1 MKVNKKK
8 SFSTKLTIYIIS
20 VCAAIYVIIFIML
33 YVIPKISQYKTVVTY
48 AGMITE
54 KVSERISEQGKNI
67 ERVNSMFK
75 LEPMKNLLIS
85 EDTSLYVQVLK
96 NTPELCGLAMEFAPE
111 YRDYDIYVYQNNNR
125 ILVKKLNHS
134 EKHFSD
140 ERLHAQTLQKK
151 GSYWSRHYSDTLFVK
166 QRIFSRYEP
175 IYNAAQTFIGYLR
188 LDVPI
193 KEFTKFVRDLK
204 LYQTGY
210 CYLLN
215 QEGIILSHPN
225 QEIKRYANIWQYAK
239 AKNIDYDKIINRI
252 VKGEDGTDKLTVE
265 GKNFFIHFKRLP
277 HTNWSLVT
285 LCPFNEVYNSISNI
299 SDLILIGCFI
309 CLLLLFWIIIRII
322 RQVFKPLRQFAT
334 VTRTIADGNFNV
346 PIPETNDND
355 ELRELRNSF
364 MYMQHRIIESIK
376 NLKKTTM
383 EKEKFESEIR
393 VAQNIQEQFL
403 PTSNKLDKEHISL
416 YSVLEQSK
424 AVGGDMYSY
433 LVKND
438 LLYFTVGDVRGKGVP
453 AALYM
458 ASVCTLFNYMATSK
472 QSSASIC
479 NTLNDY
485 LCSNLNE
492 DMFITMFVGIL
503 NLKTGLL
510 NYTNAGHPYPI
521 VQREQRENSMFL
533 EEALDIPIGIMKN
546 VYKDTHLQLYPGDT
560 LLIYTDGISEAQNEA
575 RAFYGKERLLQ
586 FVKTLQTRTPEE
598 LIDEILAD
606 LINYI
611 GDMDEADDLT
621 MLSIKYLKNDQIIY
635 F

>member
-193 KEFTKFVRDLK
+193 K
-204 LYQTGY
+204 
-210 CYLLN
+210 
-215 QEGIILSHPN
+215 
-225 QEIKRYANIWQYAK
+225 
-239 AKNIDYDKIINRI
+239 
-252 VKGEDGTDKLTVE
+252 
-265 GKNFFIHFKRLP
+265 
-277 HTNWSLVT
+277 
-285 LCPFNEVYNSISNI
+285 
-299 SDLILIGCFI
+299 
-309 CLLLLFWIIIRII
+309 
-322 RQVFKPLRQFAT
+322 
-334 VTRTIADGNFNV
+334 
-346 PIPETNDND
+346 
-355 ELRELRNSF
+355 
-364 MYMQHRIIESIK
+364 ESIK